1 MRKLGLALFVLI
13 TAVMTAQEE
22 PLVSNIFQDTYI
34 LDALSDISAQ
44 TGIPIIADTTVTG
57 FITMELNEVP
67 LEQALKMILMPG
79 GYVFKKMD
87 GFYFVGSPDP
97 ANPAFRYLAV
107 TKTYK
112 LKYITTADAQ
122 ELLPAVYKS
131 YVKFNEK
138 NNMVTITAPEEIIQE
153 FEEDLKKID
162 IPIPQVKISVI
173 VTEVSKDYS
182 NELGLN
188 SLDYSFGSGQE
199 FNENWSATLGLVTG
213 LINVQTDV
221 FGQILA
227 QLKLLEEDQKAKITA
242 DPWIIV
248 KSGEKASLFL
258 GERQVVLL
266 QAEGAVSRI
275 ESIDVGVSIDIQPR
289 VMDKEEL
296 ELTLSPK
303 VSHFAGEKLGT
314 FAVKQNELSTTL
326 FLKNGQTVV
335 ISGATIE
342 DNAQTNSGVPILN
355 KIPLIRYL
363 FGGTMKKDSQKE
375 LYIFI
380 KAEIQGSE

>member
-1 MRKLGLALFVLI
+1 MRKLTFVFFILTALLTI
-13 TAVMTAQEE
+13 AQEE

-34 LDALSDISAQ
+34 LDALADISAQ
-44 TGIPIIADTTVTG
+44 TGVPIIADTTVTG

-79 GYVFKKMD
+79 GYVYRKMD

-97 ANPAFRYLAV
+97 ANPAFRYLV
-107 TKTYK
+107 ETKTYK
-112 LKYITTADAQ
+112 LKYITTVDAE
-122 ELLPAVYKS
+122 ELLPPLYRN

-138 NNMVTITAPEEIIQE
+138 NNMITITAPEEIIQE
-153 FEEDLKKID
+153 FEKDLEKID